1 MGVLEEQIKNEVA
14 SKYFSGFNTTKILGN
29 IDFCISNDLTQGI
42 LTQDD
47 FNIID
52 EYFYSFLWA
61 EAKQGKKHNIIESF
75 IQLILTIGKARTF
88 ETYLPPLYLGAFDAE
103 KIAFIEYN
111 KIVDIFYVNDFNW
124 NITPSN
130 HETKEFKELYKLIEK
145 KLNKEKCLFYFKED
159 DKELKKFIQN
169 NFKINKQNT
178 QQISITKNNFM
189 VVYLKWL
196 EKVKPLIQIDWERA
210 KQNGIVDADFY
221 LADLLSKDNQS
232 INENLYVV
240 LEHNKIQ
247 DTLKYKFNKTTDSI
261 GIINFKEVGFK
272 EDTRREYVEF
282 WSKYERPP
290 KKEFWSYIIER
301 RDLLVPQDIR
311 ERKGSYFTPRKWVE
325 KSQEYLANVLG
336 EDWQDEYY
344 IWDCCAG
351 TGNLLV
357 GLNDK
362 YKIWASTL
370 DQPDVDIMKDNAK
383 KKKINLLE
391 SHIFQM
397 DFLNDNFEDKCPQDL
412 LDVIKDS
419 KKREKLVIYI
429 NPPYVECGL
438 PEDKKAKKG
447 VQDTKTKNKY
457 QLELEK
463 ASRELFAQFFIR
475 IYKEIPNCILAEFSK
490 LKLLQAPNFKIFR
503 EVFKS
508 RLKSLFVTPANT
520 FDNVKGQFP
529 IGFFIWD
536 LKEKELFT
544 EILADVYDKNANE
557 LENKKI
563 VSYDGKK
570 FINDWLKL
578 FNITNS
584 DVIGYL
590 NAKCNDFQHNNR
602 IVVGWQ
608 EVLSVGDLHFN
619 ISKYNL
625 IQSCIYLSVR
635 HCIEATWLNDRDQF
649 LYPKDGWQDDKE
661 FQSDCL
667 VYTLFHGQNRIS
679 SKDGTNHW
687 IPFLEKEVE
696 PKNSF
701 ESHFMT
707 DYIRE
712 NKIIFSQEAQE
723 VFDAGKELYKYY
735 HSKENSNP
743 NASFYDIKEY
753 FQGRN
758 DKGKMNVNSND
769 EVYVGLL
776 GNLKE
781 KQKVLGDKIAKK
793 VYEYGFLI

>member
-282 WSKYERPP
+282 WSKYERLP

-412 LDVIKDS
+412 LDVIKDP

-429 NPPYVECGL
+429 NPPYAEGDNKVGKGRKNIGISKTQ
-438 PEDKKAKKG
+438 DKYIK
-447 VQDTKTKNKY
+447 
-457 QLELEK
+457 ELGEVNG
-463 ASRELFAQFFIR
+463 ELFAQFFIR
-475 IYKEIPNCILAEFSK
+475 IYKEISNCIIAEFST
-490 LKLLQAPNFKIFR
+490 LKILQAPKSFIFRQNFKA
-503 EVFKS
+503 K
-508 RLKSLFVTPANT
+508 LKSLFLTPANT

-529 IGFFIWD
+529 IGFFVWD
-536 LKEKELFT
+536 LKEKEIFK
-544 EILADVYDKNANE
+544 EIVADVYDKNANK
-557 LENKKI
+557 LENKVI
-563 VSYDGKK
+563 LSYDGCKY
-570 FINDWLKL
+570 ISDWFRLYVDNSESIGKL
-578 FNITNS
+578 
-584 DVIGYL
+584 GYVG
-590 NAKCNDFQHNNR
+590 NDFQHQNNCF
-602 IVVGWQ
+602 ITTNGKGHH
-608 EVLSVGDLHFN
+608 EFN

-758 DKGKMNVNSND
+758 DKGKMNMSSTD
-769 EVYVGLL
+769 EIYTNLL
-776 GNLKE
+776 ANLKE
-781 KQKVLGDKIAKK
+781 KQKVLGEKISKK

>member
-47 FNIID
+47 FHIID

-61 EAKQGKKHNIIESF
+61 EAKQGKNHNIIESF

-111 KIVDIFYVNDFNW
+111 KIVDIFYINDFNW

-130 HETKEFKELYKLIEK
+130 HETKEFKELYKLVEK
-145 KLNKEKCLFYFKED
+145 KLNKEKCLFYFKKD
-159 DKELKKFIQN
+159 DKELKYFIKE

-240 LEHNKIQ
+240 LECNKIQ

-412 LDVIKDS
+412 LDVIKDP

-429 NPPYVECGL
+429 NPPYAEGDNKVG
-438 PEDKKAKKG
+438 KG
-447 VQDTKTKNKY
+447 RKN
-457 QLELEK
+457 
-463 ASRELFAQFFIR
+463 
-475 IYKEIPNCILAEFSK
+475 
-490 LKLLQAPNFKIFR
+490 
-503 EVFKS
+503 
-508 RLKSLFVTPANT
+508 
-520 FDNVKGQFP
+520 
-529 IGFFIWD
+529 IG
-536 LKEKELFT
+536 
-544 EILADVYDKNANE
+544 
-557 LENKKI
+557 
-563 VSYDGKK
+563 
-570 FINDWLKL
+570 
-578 FNITNS
+578 
-584 DVIGYL
+584 
-590 NAKCNDFQHNNR
+590 
-602 IVVGWQ
+602 
-608 EVLSVGDLHFN
+608 
-619 ISKYNL
+619 ISK
-625 IQSCIYLSVR
+625 
-635 HCIEATWLNDRDQF
+635 T
-649 LYPKDGWQDDKE
+649 QDK
-661 FQSDCL
+661 
-667 VYTLFHGQNRIS
+667 
-679 SKDGTNHW
+679 
-687 IPFLEKEVE
+687 
-696 PKNSF
+696 
-701 ESHFMT
+701 
-707 DYIRE
+707 
-712 NKIIFSQEAQE
+712 
-723 VFDAGKELYKYY
+723 
-735 HSKENSNP
+735 
-743 NASFYDIKEY
+743 
-753 FQGRN
+753 
-758 DKGKMNVNSND
+758 
-769 EVYVGLL
+769 
-776 GNLKE
+776 
-781 KQKVLGDKIAKK
+781 
-793 VYEYGFLI
+793 